1 MSEPRFVART
11 TKVETE
17 NLPAAVEQSARQV
30 QTFMKS
36 QVDLDRLDVH
46 ELTQSLID
54 NYSRNQDTGIIAS
67 WLGRKKFE
75 GQQKKLAAF
84 NAVVREVR
92 EHSRNLQEY
101 KAELL
106 NRQYIFPLIMQ
117 GQMLEA
123 QQAIEL
129 MREQHKTAMHRE
141 DIDRRKTFEE
151 LRTAVLHNDSID
163 IINQLKKKIVNEV
176 DINSISPHVATLIR
190 DIINPGM
197 SSDQLLNA
205 LGQYENIRAESDI
218 RKQEARAAK
227 ISTDKMESD
236 YDELKKKRTKRD

>member
-1 MSEPRFVART
+1 MSEPKFVARA
-11 TKVETE
+11 TKVETQ
-17 NLPAAVEQSARQV
+17 NLPAAVDQARQV
-30 QTFMKS
+30 QTFIKS
-36 QVDLDRLDVH
+36 QVDLDHLDVH
-46 ELTQSLID
+46 DLTQSLID
-54 NYSRNQDTGIIAS
+54 NYNRNQDTGILAS
-67 WLGRKKFE
+67 WFGRKKFE

-117 GQMLEA
+117 GQMFEVK
-123 QQAIEL
+123 QAIEL

-141 DIDRRKTFEE
+141 DIDRRKTFEQ
-151 LRTAVLHNDSID
+151 LRTAVLSNDSID
-163 IINQLKKKIVNEV
+163 IINQLKRKIVSDI
-176 DINSISPHVATLIR
+176 DINNISPHVATLIR
-190 DIINPGM
+190 DIINPNM

-205 LGQYENIRAESDI
+205 LGQYENIKAESDI

-236 YDELKKKRTKRD
+236 YDELRKKRTKRD